1 MYRIIGADGRE
12 YGPISRETLL
22 QWIGEGRANAQSW
35 VQAEGAGGWQV
46 LSTMAEF
53 VAAFGGAAPGAEKP
67 WGTAPATIAPMTL
80 PRRTN
85 NLATASLVMGL
96 LAITCGCC
104 CCYGFPFNLLG
115 VVFGAIALTQIS
127 RAPEQESGREL
138 AIAGL
143 VLSLLSI
150 VLSLFLSLFSMVAAW
165 PDLVREMRRW

>member
-12 YGPISRETLL
+12 YGPISREMLR

-35 VQAEGAGGWQV
+35 VQVEGAGGWQA
-46 LSTMAEF
+46 LGTMAEF
-53 VAAFGGAAPGAEKP
+53 APAFGGAAT
-67 WGTAPATIAPMTL
+67 GTAKPPVAAPMTIAPVTV

-85 NLATASLVMGL
+85 SLATASLVMGL

-115 VVFGAIALTQIS
+115 VVFGALALTQIN
-127 RAPEQESGREL
+127 RAPEHESGREL

-150 VLSLFLSLFSMVAAW
+150 AASVFMSLFSMAAAW